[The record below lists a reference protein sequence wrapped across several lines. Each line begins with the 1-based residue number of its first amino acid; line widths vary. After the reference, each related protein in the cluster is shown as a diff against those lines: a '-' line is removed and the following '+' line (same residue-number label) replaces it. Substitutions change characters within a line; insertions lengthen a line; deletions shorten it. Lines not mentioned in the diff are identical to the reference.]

1 MGLPNRGKMD
11 RLLGIE
17 IKRLCV
23 FLATNQKTIMI
34 HIFKRTLQSILL
46 TALFFSAFQVLA
58 KAPVLSKK
66 ELSVAPPRIIR
77 TCCGFGVE
85 VGFAVIPFAK
95 KTDITSREIM
105 GPHTFMGHK
114 DEKNGN
120 IYTRRGGFLD
130 MGHLRDCA
138 DWTAYLYNLIKASQ
152 TDVQFTQTELRN
164 EGGAKSLTLNVPEDF
179 DDEKIIQLAGKISY
193 DLSLWH
199 EISTWFGTSYVPLV
213 PERFSSFSPE
223 DMYSNLMGVHLGMRA
238 IRSNLDYNEAMTAEL
253 NKMLDSLEAV
263 NTEAETFDAMLKVN
277 QVWYTNE
284 KRYPS
289 KNLVLKRYIDLHSDF
304 SPWLVPG
311 YDSQLPPHLL
321 RKPDST
327 LSKYYELSLKLNFRF
342 PIDSIISERDDR
354 IITNNDFDIFV
365 DFIQTEINKEAVLEK
380 RKPSKKEDKAETKN
394 KSKKNKTPI
403 TR

>member
-1 MGLPNRGKMD
+1 MYFWPQFK
-11 RLLGIE
+11 
-17 IKRLCV
+17 
-23 FLATNQKTIMI
+23 KTSMI
-34 HIFKRTLQSILL
+34 QFFKSTLQSILIL
-46 TALFFSAFQVLA
+46 ILFFSAFQVLA
-58 KAPVLSKK
+58 KAPVLTKK

-114 DEKNGN
+114 DERNGN

-138 DWTAYLYNLIKASQ
+138 DWTAYLYNLIKTSL
-152 TDVQFTQTELRN
+152 TDAQFTQIELRN
-164 EGGAKSLTLNVPEDF
+164 EGGAKSLVLKVPKDF

-199 EISTWFGTSYVPLV
+199 EISTWFGVRYVPLV

-238 IRSNLDYNEAMTAEL
+238 VRSKLDYNEAMTVEL

-284 KRYPS
+284 KRYPN
-289 KNLVLKRYIDLHSDF
+289 KKLVLKRYINLDSDF

-311 YDSQLPPHLL
+311 YESQLPPYLL
-321 RKPDST
+321 RKPDNY
-327 LSKYYELSLKLNFRF
+327 LSKYYELTLKLNFRF
-342 PIDSIISERDDR
+342 PVDSIIPERDHR
-354 IITNNDFDIFV
+354 VITQNDFDIFV
-365 DFIQTEINKEAVLEK
+365 DFIQTEINKEALRKEEK
-380 RKPSKKEDKAETKN
+380 EIKKEKPDKV
-394 KSKKNKTPI
+394 KSKK
-403 TR
+403 RLYSQ

>member
-1 MGLPNRGKMD
+1 
-11 RLLGIE
+11 
-17 IKRLCV
+17 
-23 FLATNQKTIMI
+23 MI
-34 HIFKRTLQSILL
+34 QIFKRALQSILIL
-46 TALFFSAFQVLA
+46 TLIFSAFPVLA
-58 KAPVLSKK
+58 KAPVLTRK

-85 VGFAVIPFAK
+85 IGIAGVPFAK

-105 GPHTFMGHK
+105 GPHTFMGDK
-114 DEKNGN
+114 TEKNGN

-152 TDVQFTQTELRN
+152 TDGQFTQMELRN
-164 EGGAKSLTLNVPEDF
+164 EGGAKSLILNVPKYF
-179 DDEKIIQLAGKISY
+179 DDESIIQLAGKISY

-199 EISTWFGTSYVPLV
+199 EISTWFGASYVPLV

-223 DMYSNLMGVHLGMRA
+223 DMYSNLLGVHLGMRA
-238 IRSNLDYNEAMTAEL
+238 IRSNLDYNEAMTVEL

-284 KRYPS
+284 KKYPN
-289 KNLVLKRYIDLHSDF
+289 KKLVLKRYINLDSDF

-311 YDSQLPPHLL
+311 YESKLLPYLL
-321 RKPDST
+321 RKPDNA
-327 LSKYYELSLKLNFRF
+327 LSQYYELSLKLNFRF
-342 PIDSIISERDDR
+342 PVDSIIPERDDR
-354 IITNNDFDIFV
+354 IITQNDFEDFV
-365 DFIQTEINKEAVLEK
+365 GYIKTEINKETLKEEEK
-380 RKPSKKEDKAETKN
+380 EKTNKL
-394 KSKKNKTPI
+394 KSKKP
-403 TR
+403 

>member
-1 MGLPNRGKMD
+1 M
-11 RLLGIE
+11 IQ
-17 IKRLCV
+17 
-23 FLATNQKTIMI
+23 FLQKT
-34 HIFKRTLQSILL
+34 LPSILIL
-46 TALFFSAFQVLA
+46 TLFFSAFQVLA
-58 KAPVLSKK
+58 NAPVLTKK

-85 VGFAVIPFAK
+85 IGFAGVPFAK

-105 GPHTFMGHK
+105 GSHTYMGHR

-130 MGHLRDCA
+130 MGHLRDYA

-152 TDVQFTQTELRN
+152 ADRHFLFTELRN
-164 EGGAKSLTLNVPEDF
+164 EGGAKSLQLNLPKDY
-179 DDEKIIQLAGKISY
+179 DDESIIQLAGKISY

-199 EISTWFGTSYVPLV
+199 EISTWFGASYIPLL

-223 DMYSNLMGVHLGMRA
+223 DMYSNLLGVHLGMRA
-238 IRSNLDYNEAMTAEL
+238 IRSNLDYNEAMTMEL

-284 KRYPS
+284 KKYPN
-289 KNLVLKRYIDLHSDF
+289 KKLVLKRYIDIDSDF
-304 SPWLVPG
+304 LPWLVPG
-311 YDSQLPPHLL
+311 YESQLPPYLL
-321 RKPDST
+321 RKPDNA

-342 PIDSIISERDDR
+342 PIDDILPERDHR
-354 IITNNDFDIFV
+354 VITQNDFETFI
-365 DFIQTEINKEAVLEK
+365 DFIQSEINKESIKEK
-380 RKPSKKEDKAETKN
+380 NHVSKKEERLENKNQTK
-394 KSKKNKTPI
+394 K
-403 TR
+403 